1 MKKMQIVLDEE
12 KVLREGMHDL
22 DKMQALID
30 EILVDEGKLVKGENG
45 FYYPNDYED
54 GFVAF
59 MSSAFILGDY
69 DWFLD
74 NVDTWLW
81 YNSDDYP
88 EDACVEDAKKFFL
101 RNRRKTA

>member
-12 KVLREGMHDL
+12 KVRREGVHDL
-22 DKMQALID
+22 AKMQAFVD
-30 EILVDEGKLVKGENG
+30 EILVDEGKLVKGEDG

-74 NVDTWLW
+74 NVATWLW

-88 EDACVEDAKKFFL
+88 EDECVEDAKEFFL